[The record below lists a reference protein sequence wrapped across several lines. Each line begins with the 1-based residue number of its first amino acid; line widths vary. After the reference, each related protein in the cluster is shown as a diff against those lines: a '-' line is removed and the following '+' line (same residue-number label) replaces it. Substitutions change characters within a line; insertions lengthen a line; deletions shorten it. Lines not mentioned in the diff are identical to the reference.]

1 MMQGLHWFEW
11 PFLQAPNNSCPF
23 SDRFFFLLYLAPQVS
38 KAKIGRTMWPHFFP
52 RLDLVGNVVLWFPLD
67 LFKLLLL
74 YFLPAGMPPAGVIV
88 VLHLV
93 PSEDPCTTS

>member
-1 MMQGLHWFEW
+1 
-11 PFLQAPNNSCPF
+11 
-23 SDRFFFLLYLAPQVS
+23 
-38 KAKIGRTMWPHFFP
+38 MWPHFFP

-88 VLHLV
+88 VFHLV